1 MQFNTPGAF
10 NYSGMYRCV
19 IGSNEFNFNVTVI
32 SAPVLEAIEVDGV
45 VIPLSQ
51 DKITVRLGQDLTVR
65 CVVKGHP
72 PPSKVHWR
80 TPSRLLKD
88 KGEVLHFTSVKKKDG
103 GVYNCFARFMDKS
116 RLIKAIKLIV
126 LS

>member
-1 MQFNTPGAF
+1 
-10 NYSGMYRCV
+10 MYRCE
-19 IGSNEFNFNVTVI
+19 IGSNEFHFNVTVI
-32 SAPVLEAIEVDGV
+32 SEPVLEAIEVDGV
-45 VIPLSQ
+45 VIPSSQ

-72 PPSKVHWR
+72 PPSKVFWR
-80 TPSRLLKD
+80 TPGLVLKD

-103 GVYNCFARFMDKS
+103 GVYKCFAPLKDES
-116 RLIKAIKLIV
+116 RLIKAINLKV